1 MYKVKS
7 IENLISQ
14 LTKLPG
20 IGGKS
25 AQRLALFLVRSSKE
39 EHQSL
44 IQAIDQVS
52 KKVKQCS
59 ICGNL
64 TEDDPCSICQNEK
77 RDRGIICVVEQPRD
91 VIAIEKMGKF
101 PGLYHVLRGVISPVK
116 GIGPGEIN
124 IKGLLE
130 RIRKGKVREVL
141 LATDPNPEGETT
153 AMYISRILSPLEVE
167 VTRLAIGLPA
177 GGDLEFADD
186 FTLSQAFEGR
196 RKFTWSH

>member
-14 LTKLPG
+14 LSKLPG
-20 IGGKS
+20 IGRKS
-25 AQRLALFLVRSSKE
+25 AQRIALFLVRSSKDQ
-39 EHQSL
+39 HQSL

-52 KKVKQCS
+52 KKVKPCS

-64 TEDDPCSICQNEK
+64 TENDPCPICQDEK
-77 RDRGIICVVEQPRD
+77 RDQSIICVVEQPRD

-101 PGLYHVLRGVISPVK
+101 HGLHHVLGGVISPAK
-116 GIGPGEIN
+116 DIGPGEIN

-130 RIRKGKVREVL
+130 RVRKGKVKEVL

-153 AMYISRILSPLEVE
+153 AMYISRLLSPLRVE

-196 RKFTWSH
+196 RKFTWTE

>member
-25 AQRLALFLVRSSKE
+25 AQRIALFLVRSSKE

-52 KKVKQCS
+52 RKVKQCS

-64 TEDDPCSICQNEK
+64 TEDDPCPICLDEK
-77 RDRGIICVVEQPRD
+77 RDESIICVVEQPRD

-101 PGLYHVLRGVISPVK
+101 HGLYHVLGGVISPVK
-116 GIGPGEIN
+116 DIGPDEIN
-124 IKGLLE
+124 IKALLG
-130 RIRKGKVREVL
+130 RIRKGKVEEVL

-153 AMYISRILSPLEVE
+153 AMYISRLLSPLGVE

-186 FTLSQAFEGR
+186 FTLYQAFEGR
-196 RKFTWSH
+196 RKFTWSN